1 MIVRLVKMVIVTPQ
15 INQFVDIFKNAET
28 KIAKM
33 QGCISVHLHQD
44 IHQPQIFFTIS
55 KWDNESSL
63 EDYRKSELFIDT
75 WKRVKPLFEIKAEAW
90 SLHQ

>member
-55 KWDNESSL
+55 
-63 EDYRKSELFIDT
+63 I
-75 WKRVKPLFEIKAEAW
+75 
-90 SLHQ
+90 